1 MRRQYDGKV
10 EVGNMLM
17 QLIKL
22 PFKIV
27 ALPLLLVGT
36 ILVLLVKLISGLSS
50 IILKPILLLLLI
62 GGIFMATQQMW
73 GSAITLA
80 AIGAVGLTILFG
92 AACVEMVLD
101 AINGLLSG
109 IVHS

>member
-1 MRRQYDGKV
+1 
-10 EVGNMLM
+10 MLI

-22 PFKIV
+22 PFKLI
-27 ALPLLLVGT
+27 ALPLLLIGT

-50 IILKPILLLLLI
+50 VIVKPILLLLLI
-62 GGIFMATQQMW
+62 AGIFTATQQMW
-73 GSAITLA
+73 GSTITLA

-92 AACVEMVLD
+92 AACIEMVLD